1 MSTFLRKKL
10 HLCFSSSGVVSPSIP
25 SSPIVVPNHNP
36 PSHHHPH
43 HTPPSIFINNFN
55 SLYDHLSVSS
65 PLHLNDKFT
74 SVAVALT
81 TPKSGE
87 TGSSLFSGGLRPS
100 PLRADDEDDQEDED
114 DEEEDYAIV
123 SKLLSDGTAIMTHID
138 SPDPCRD
145 FARSMRE
152 MVEARDPTRDDVSDR
167 EYLNELLF
175 CYLSLNPRH
184 THKFIVSAFADTLL
198 WLHSQS
204 SPSPESSLSRSI

>member
-36 PSHHHPH
+36 PSNHHHH
-43 HTPPSIFINNFN
+43 HTPSIFINNFN

-65 PLHLNDKFT
+65 PLH
-74 SVAVALT
+74 
-81 TPKSGE
+81 P
-87 TGSSLFSGGLRPS
+87 
-100 PLRADDEDDQEDED
+100 
-114 DEEEDYAIV
+114 
-123 SKLLSDGTAIMTHID
+123 H

-145 FARSMRE
+145 FGRSMRE

-175 CYLSLNPRH
+175 CYLSLNPKH

-198 WLHSQS
+198 WLLSQS
-204 SPSPESSLSRSI
+204 SSPGSALSQSI